1 MIRNRYVVLG
11 AAFLSLGLHGALLS
25 SIGASLPAIQE
36 FFGTDIGQTGR
47 ISALFQLGY
56 ALFCFLGGIL
66 IDVFGRNRVLTAGAI
81 LYGGCALLIGVPA
94 AFPANLLLFAL
105 AGVAGGL
112 LFIGANTLVVQLFPE
127 RRGTFLNLL
136 HLCFSIA
143 SILAPLLT
151 SVLLSAGRRWDA
163 VYHLLSGG
171 AFLVALFFL
180 FAKTGVPA
188 AGPAVDGTAPAAPA
202 SNPDPLS
209 LQDDVSAGG
218 SPAAH
223 RPHRRA
229 LSAAQRLFGKYHR
242 MLQDRRFLTL
252 LVANTLAIA
261 TQFATIY
268 LMTLFMTRTRG
279 MAIPAA
285 SLLLAAHFILTGVGR
300 LACSALIARQP
311 ITRIV
316 TVLLILLAASLL
328 GGWLTRGT
336 LSMTCFALTGL
347 ACSGLMP
354 SLLAL
359 ASHLLPAE
367 VSGSAIGLLS
377 MFGGVGGMALTWLTA
392 WIAGTIGLN
401 LAFLAVIL
409 VAFAALGYF
418 ALMRSRFQAVE
429 ERRG

>member
-1 MIRNRYVVLG
+1 M
-11 AAFLSLGLHGALLS
+11 
-25 SIGASLPAIQE
+25 
-36 FFGTDIGQTGR
+36 
-47 ISALFQLGY
+47 
-56 ALFCFLGGIL
+56 
-66 IDVFGRNRVLTAGAI
+66 
-81 LYGGCALLIGVPA
+81 
-94 AFPANLLLFAL
+94 
-105 AGVAGGL
+105 
-112 LFIGANTLVVQLFPE
+112 VQLFPE
-127 RRGTFLNLL
+127 RRGTFLNLH

-143 SILAPLLT
+143 SMLAPLLT
-151 SVLLSAGRRWDA
+151 SGLLSAGRRWDA
-163 VYHLLSGG
+163 VYHLLGGG

-180 FAKTGVPA
+180 FTKTGVPA
-188 AGPAVDGTAPAAPA
+188 AGPAGDGTASAAQA

-209 LQDDVSAGG
+209 LQDDVSAVCT
-218 SPAAH
+218 PCD

-229 LSAAQRLFGKYHR
+229 PSSSQRLFGNYHR
-242 MLQDRRFLTL
+242 MLEDRRFLTL
-252 LVANTLAIA
+252 VAANTLAIA

-268 LMTLFMTRTRG
+268 LMILFMTRTRG
-279 MAIPAA
+279 MAIPSA
-285 SLLLAAHFILTGVGR
+285 SLLLSAYFVLIAAGR

-311 ITRIV
+311 VTRIV
-316 TVLLILLAASLL
+316 LVLLTLLAASLL
-328 GGWLTRGT
+328 VGWLTRGP